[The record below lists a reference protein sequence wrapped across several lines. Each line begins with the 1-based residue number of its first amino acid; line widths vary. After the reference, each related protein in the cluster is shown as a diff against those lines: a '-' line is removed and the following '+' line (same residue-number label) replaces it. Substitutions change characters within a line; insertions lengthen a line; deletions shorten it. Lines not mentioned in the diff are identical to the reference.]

1 MPCMPGSDHALIGSR
16 YQCRLHAQRSL
27 YPRYHSRRPSVAG
40 SCRVLRCSAAEPSKK
55 EAASRQ
61 KEAQSFTSRLQS
73 NPVYQRFKARK
84 SSQSQEQ
91 SAPHVDAGHNPAFS
105 STPEPQQRNSP
116 QLAKETLKVAQPSVP
131 SPPPA
136 SGTSQTPAAQQSQS
150 PGRNQSITFRP
161 QSSAAKPRPF
171 LLPLSAQQ
179 QSPYSLTQSQPSV
192 PRHVDFAEGVQQPK
206 AALPVSRPDGAQ
218 QLKAPASINFWL
230 TFHAEFGQRL
240 RIVGSHKNL
249 GKNQAFA
256 CVQLNTVMLS
266 HASMMHCKMHII
278 FTVTH
283 ACMVP
288 NLPCS

>member
-1 MPCMPGSDHALIGSR
+1 MPGLDHALIGSR
-16 YQCRLHAQRSL
+16 YQCRLHAQRTL

-40 SCRVLRCSAAEPSKK
+40 SCRVLRCSAAEPSKE
-55 EAASRQ
+55 EAASPQ
-61 KEAQSFTSRLQS
+61 KEARSFTSRLQS

-84 SSQSQEQ
+84 NSQSQEQ
-91 SAPHVDAGHNPAFS
+91 SAPLVDAGS
-105 STPEPQQRNSP
+105 STHEPQQRNSP
-116 QLAKETLKVAQPSVP
+116 QLAKETIKVAQPSVP

-161 QSSAAKPRPF
+161 QSSVHKPRPF
-171 LLPLSAQQ
+171 LQPLSAQQ

-192 PRHVDFAEGVQQPK
+192 PRHVDFAEGVQK
-206 AALPVSRPDGAQ
+206 AALPVSRPEGAQ
-218 QLKAPASINFWL
+218 QLKAPAFINFWL

-256 CVQLNTVMLS
+256 CVQLYTVIVN
-266 HASMMHCKMHII
+266 HAWMMHCKVHITCTFI
-278 FTVTH
+278 H